1 MKPVRLAS
9 AILLTLFLGLGNVQ
23 AKDRPPL
30 PPDAYYFGD
39 SAYAIH
45 KIDDRI
51 FAIGEPTYYQGNV
64 SYLFV
69 GTQRALLLDGGASR
83 EEDITKV
90 VASLTDK
97 PVAVIPSHLHF
108 DHMAGLDKFKEVWLV
123 DLPYTRDLAD
133 KDGTTT
139 VPVGIDLHDI
149 DKLSPSS
156 FRVARYVAPDE
167 IIDLGELKLQLLSTP
182 GHTKDE
188 ISLWK
193 ENDDMLFVGDFLYPG
208 PLFVGNVKDYL
219 ASLDKAL
226 GVIGSKTKIYGAHG
240 SAKAV
245 PQNSLPLMNRQTL
258 VDAKGAFE
266 AIRQGKLQASE
277 ATPDELIRS
286 AKIYPINET
295 MNIYTDIVFTNGRPF
310 GYD

>member
-9 AILLTLFLGLGNVQ
+9 AILLTLFWGLGNVL
-23 AKDRPPL
+23 AMDRPPL
-30 PPDAYYFGD
+30 PPGAHYFGD
-39 SAYAIH
+39 STYAIH
-45 KIDDRI
+45 KVDDRI
-51 FAIGEPTYYQGNV
+51 FAIGEPTYYQANV

-83 EEDITKV
+83 KEDITKI

-108 DHMAGLDKFKEVWLV
+108 DHMAGLDRFKEVWLV

-133 KDGTTT
+133 KNGTTT
-139 VPVGIDLHDI
+139 VPVEVDLHDI

-156 FRVARYVAPDE
+156 FRVGRYVAPDE
-167 IIDLGELKLQLLSTP
+167 IIDLGEIKLRLLSTP

-188 ISLWK
+188 ISLW
-193 ENDDMLFVGDFLYPG
+193 EETSNMLFVGDFLYPG
-208 PLFVGNVKDYL
+208 PLFVGNVNDYL
-219 ASLDKAL
+219 ASLDRAL
-226 GVIGSKTKIYGAHG
+226 GVVNARTRIYGAHG
-240 SAKAV
+240 SANAV
-245 PQNSLPLMNRQTL
+245 PPNSLPLMNRQTL
-258 VDAKGAFE
+258 IDAKGAFE
-266 AIRQGKLQASE
+266 AIRDGKLQSSG

-295 MNIYTDIVFTNGRPF
+295 MDAYTDIVFTNGRPF